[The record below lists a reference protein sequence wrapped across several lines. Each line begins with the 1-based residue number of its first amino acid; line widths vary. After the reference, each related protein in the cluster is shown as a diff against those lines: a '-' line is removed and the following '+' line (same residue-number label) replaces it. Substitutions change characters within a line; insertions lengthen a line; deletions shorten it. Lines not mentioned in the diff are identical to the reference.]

1 MNYQL
6 QNADRMS
13 QYHRLILYI
22 EYANE
27 TSAILNGEEVYAYFY
42 NNFAMDMYINK
53 QSRMD
58 ATDAKIEMYIK
69 RALSWFAFYLF
80 CRMAIY
86 IIKQLRGAL
95 ISPPI
100 RIVINEYR

>member
-69 RALSWFAFYLF
+69 RGCKKGGLCGL
-80 CRMAIY
+80 
-86 IIKQLRGAL
+86 IKQTILLMVGGVS
-95 ISPPI
+95 I
-100 RIVINEYR
+100 